1 MARLSGNMVSRQ
13 EARTVDQRLE
23 QRQEGL
29 VDCATLF
36 FRGGVHLVEV
46 VNISSR
52 GAMVESGL
60 EPRLGES
67 VIVRFNGCSP
77 IHAFV
82 RWIRDGRLGLNFG
95 CELTIG

>member
-1 MARLSGNMVSRQ
+1 MMRLSGSMVRRTAPRIIDQRQ
-13 EARTVDQRLE
+13 EP
-23 QRQEGL
+23 RQEGL
-29 VDCATLF
+29 IDCATLF
-36 FRGGVHLVEV
+36 FRGSVHVVEV

-52 GAMVESGL
+52 GAMVESEL

-67 VIVRFNGCSP
+67 VIIRFSGCSP

-95 CELTIG
+95 GELTIG